1 MKHQGIGGIA
11 NRAPLQQPHETEE
24 AMSRLEGKIAVIT
37 GANSGIGL
45 ATAKTFLDE
54 GAARVYITGRR
65 KAELDAA
72 AATLGPHAVAVAGNV
87 ADPAD
92 MDRLFELVKRVA
104 GRVDIVFANAGYAAA
119 APLGNITEEHVDGL
133 LNTNVKGVIWTV
145 QKAVPL
151 MGPGGSIIL
160 SSSIVGSKGFGN
172 WSMYSATKAAV
183 RSFARTWAS
192 DLKGRNIRVNAV
204 SPGVIETPGYDKYGA
219 TKQEVSGFFGFAAT
233 LSPLERI
240 GRDTEVAKVVAFLA
254 SHESSFM
261 NGSEVFIDGGVAQ
274 I

>member
-1 MKHQGIGGIA
+1 
-11 NRAPLQQPHETEE
+11 
-24 AMSRLEGKIAVIT
+24 MSRLEGKIAVIT

-45 ATAKTFLDE
+45 ATAKTFLDQ

-87 ADPAD
+87 ADSAD
-92 MDRLFELVKRVA
+92 MDHLFELVKRAA
-104 GRVDIVFANAGYAAA
+104 GRVDVVFANAGYAAA
-119 APLGNITEEHVDGL
+119 SPLGNITEEHVDGL

-160 SSSIVGSKGFGN
+160 SSSIVGGKGFGN

-204 SPGVIETPGYDKYGA
+204 SPGVIET

-240 GRDTEVAKVVAFLA
+240 GRDNEVAKVVAFLA
-254 SHESSFM
+254 SDESSFM